1 MTNKAERTP
10 CKVEDFLDN
19 DPPIR
24 GQNYCCLSFISP
36 DDVIVKKDIYFFNK
50 FMSLFASDVKDLF
63 ANLSDKYKDDAAT
76 LDMFKNLQD
85 RYDYLFEVKKLQE
98 EFDFYKAKNSEKLEA
113 EYLEKNNF
121 QTTVRGI
128 KVRGAYETLV
138 EAQRRAEL
146 LKKQDGKFDV
156 YVAEVGC
163 WCPWAPNPIEVQ
175 EQEYGETELNTLMK
189 KYRENLDEKELFYK
203 ERAEEMRKKAKE
215 QPLLSKAIVEDIAEE
230 GEDAADIAGASTSAS
245 VEGAKVALVSE
256 DDDPWLKNKQQSAAV
271 TTDES
276 NT

>member
-1 MTNKAERTP
+1 MSSPTERTP

-19 DPPIR
+19 DPPVR

-36 DDVIVKKDIYFFNK
+36 EDVIIKKDVYFFNK
-50 FMSLFASDVKDLF
+50 FMSLFSLDVKDLF
-63 ANLSDKYKDDAAT
+63 DNLSEKYKDDPAT

-98 EFDFYKAKNSEKLEA
+98 EFEFYKAKNSEKLEA

-163 WCPWAPNPIEVQ
+163 WCPWAPNPLEIQ

-189 KYRENLDEKELFYK
+189 KYNENLDEKELFYK
-203 ERAEEMRKKAKE
+203 QRSEEMRKKAKE
-215 QPLLSKAIVEDIAEE
+215 QALLTKATVEEVVDESSQAVP
-230 GEDAADIAGASTSAS
+230 STSAS
-245 VEGAKVALVSE
+245 VAGASVALVSE
-256 DDDPWLKNKQQSAAV
+256 DDDPWLKSKTSPS
-271 TTDES
+271 DC
-276 NT
+276 